1 MLQLIICGKGVEIVN
16 TEKRNYYTL
25 QELMDETMKLVKDD
39 PEYPKALA
47 RCPLDYQSVSS
58 SVKDERITLCEFN
71 VLGFTEYG
79 GSEGIYGTIC
89 FSGDWSPGCRIKSFG
104 SIGLTAYT
112 LKTLSDDKDAFRAM
126 GTLVNLISYYA
137 HELMNRNLD
146 RFD

>member
-1 MLQLIICGKGVEIVN
+1 MN

-89 FSGDWSPGCRIKSFG
+89 FQRRLVA
-104 SIGLTAYT
+104 GLPHQVLWFYWPHG
-112 LKTLSDDKDAFRAM
+112 L
-126 GTLVNLISYYA
+126 YA
-137 HELMNRNLD
+137 QNTQR
-146 RFD
+146 R

>member
-1 MLQLIICGKGVEIVN
+1 MN

-47 RCPLDYQSVSS
+47 RCPLDYQCVSS

-89 FSGDWSPGCRIKSFG
+89 FSGDWSPGCRIKPFG

>member
-1 MLQLIICGKGVEIVN
+1 M
-16 TEKRNYYTL
+16 
-25 QELMDETMKLVKDD
+25 
-39 PEYPKALA
+39 
-47 RCPLDYQSVSS
+47 
-58 SVKDERITLCEFN
+58 KDERITLCEFN

-137 HELMNRNLD
+137 RELMNRNLD

>member
-1 MLQLIICGKGVEIVN
+1 MN
-16 TEKRNYYTL
+16 MEKRNYYTL

-39 PEYPKALA
+39 PEYPKALV

-126 GTLVNLISYYA
+126 GMLVNLISYYA

>member
-1 MLQLIICGKGVEIVN
+1 MRVQCARLYRVRRERRDLWYDLLQ
-16 TEKRNYYTL
+16 R
-25 QELMDETMKLVKDD
+25 
-39 PEYPKALA
+39 
-47 RCPLDYQSVSS
+47 
-58 SVKDERITLCEFN
+58 
-71 VLGFTEYG
+71 
-79 GSEGIYGTIC
+79 
-89 FSGDWSPGCRIKSFG
+89 DWSPGCRIKSFG